1 MHAAIEREEERRKA
15 RAPGADVKT
24 QQVAMEESKEV
35 EGDDTLLSHLVKMTS
50 GMKPT
55 LDVAR
60 ARLTALYRSD
70 SSEGRDAQHHDW
82 LARQY

>member
-1 MHAAIEREEERRKA
+1 MHAAIEREEERKKA

-35 EGDDTLLSHLVKMTS
+35 EDDDTLLSHLVKMTS
-50 GMKPT
+50 GMKPK
-55 LDVAR
+55 LDAAR

-82 LARQY
+82 SARRY